1 MVGGERAAGA
11 VIVAL
16 VAAALGYGGWQLAG
30 PEADPEA
37 GPDGDIAG
45 VEAPDAETPDPDTSA
60 SESSDDASDS
70 APETVADAAP
80 DEAPETVPET
90 PEPPEA
96 TAPEPPVFDVVR
108 VDADGNALI
117 AGRAMP
123 NAEVSVLLDGV
134 EVSKTPAGSDGN
146 FVSMF
151 SVPPADVPRVM
162 SLEMQSEGEDKIP
175 SSATVILQPAP
186 NGAAPE
192 VAGPPEVAGLP
203 EADEADPDADTP
215 DADVAEAP
223 APDGTAPS
231 SDDVAEAPVPDD
243 IAGASV
249 PDDVAE
255 APVSGDS
262 TPTGDAPEF
271 AGSPDAA
278 EPPAQDGETAD
289 VADPDAPEA
298 TELAEADMSGD
309 DPAAATE
316 DGAGDSDLVGTVA
329 RGLAVGAGAAADA
342 VVDGLTGMTDAVPD
356 GTDSDTETAD
366 GADPSEGDADAVD
379 TAQES
384 DAPDGD
390 AAPVETAEDAD
401 APGTDTAPVET
412 VEAPETPELDAPEA
426 VAAGE
431 GPVVPDAG
439 EAPDVPAAPSVLL
452 ADDTGIRVLQ
462 SGGAETR
469 PNPTVEIDTI
479 TYDPEG
485 EVAVGGRG
493 GSGGF
498 VRLYLDNR
506 PIKTTEIGVDGQW
519 TMDLPDID
527 TGLYTLR
534 VDELDADGEVVSRV
548 ETPFKREEPELLA
561 ALETARNEDAAGGGD
576 GTASAPRPELLT
588 VQPGNTLWGI
598 ASTRYGDGMLYV
610 RVFEANKERIRD
622 PHWIYPGQVFAIPE

>member
-1 MVGGERAAGA
+1 MLTRIGSLVGGGRAAGA

-16 VAAALGYGGWQLAG
+16 IAAALGYGGWQLAG

-60 SESSDDASDS
+60 SESFDDASDS

-90 PEPPEA
+90 PELPEA
-96 TAPEPPVFDVVR
+96 AAPEPPVFDVVR

-192 VAGPPEVAGLP
+192 VAGLP
-203 EADEADPDADTP
+203 EADGADPDADTP

-223 APDGTAPS
+223 ASDGTAP
-231 SDDVAEAPVPDD
+231 VPD
-243 IAGASV
+243 
-249 PDDVAE
+249 
-255 APVSGDS
+255 DS

-271 AGSPDAA
+271 AGAPEGA

-342 VVDGLTGMTDAVPD
+342 VVDGLTGMTDAIPD
-356 GTDSDTETAD
+356 GTDTDTETAD
-366 GADPSEGDADAVD
+366 SADPAEGDAEAVD
-379 TAQES
+379 TAQDA

-534 VDELDADGEVVSRV
+534 VDELDAEGEVVSRV

-561 ALETARNEDAAGGGD
+561 ALETARNEGTTGD
-576 GTASAPRPELLT
+576 GDGDGTATASAPRPELLT